1 MSRSNNI
8 NSLEALQIRKA
19 EVAAL
24 CKEKENEIGTQID
37 YISDNLGSIA
47 LRTFIGSKSK
57 KEGSAKADIIT
68 LLVSEGVETA
78 LTIQQDPTHIKDKV
92 IAFIKQATTGIINI
106 LVK

>member
-1 MSRSNNI
+1 MSKSSI
-8 NSLEALQIRKA
+8 NSLEALQKRKA
-19 EVAAL
+19 EVATL
-24 CKEKENEIGTQID
+24 CKEKEKQMGEQID

-57 KEGSAKADIIT
+57 QEGSAKAEILT

-92 IAFIKQATTGIINI
+92 VAFIKQAASGIIKI